1 MKEHEIRYDR
11 YGRMFYNP
19 EFHANN
25 GKQWTTEDLQ
35 YLINWYDI
43 AAPEE
48 ISFALE
54 RTQKTVQN
62 KACQLRKKG
71 IMHKPMKIRNKSME
85 GKPMENKN
93 EIAKLG
99 DGNVFVKRT
108 PRGGI
113 KAIHGKVKLEEKK
126 GHLAIIQNKAMITA
140 AGYNAMNQFA
150 GISIITPEKLTLP
163 DNQVVVNPYP
173 IIDPAS
179 GTIDKVWVKKTAI
192 GYSPTGNL
200 VMTSSTL
207 LYDIKMYFIQD
218 LNKKVQYNKGVGR
231 MCMEETLT
239 DDEKK
244 KGMFLRIQGTM
255 GIWVDLT
262 NTDILK
268 CMDTY
273 IQNKLFAER
282 KAQTI
287 AERNALKKHPAL
299 CQVYVDAQGPDKAH
313 YGYVDVIGFNSDLT
327 RDDLLKLSQMAD
339 EGKMVEEFKGHRVDY
354 VDANVIDDVTE
365 DDVYAARDEEETNEL
380 PESISVPVKHIDVKE
395 KEKVSVTKNNE
406 AERVNTMKADL
417 ENSKGIIGEEEF
429 NKIIHDNFRKPL
441 DQLTPGQLA
450 MAKTLI
456 NSKIDSQEAF

>member
-1 MKEHEIRYDR
+1 
-11 YGRMFYNP
+11 
-19 EFHANN
+19 
-25 GKQWTTEDLQ
+25 
-35 YLINWYDI
+35 
-43 AAPEE
+43 
-48 ISFALE
+48 
-54 RTQKTVQN
+54 
-62 KACQLRKKG
+62 
-71 IMHKPMKIRNKSME
+71 
-85 GKPMENKN
+85 MENKN

-108 PRGGI
+108 SRGGI

-126 GHLAIIQNKAMITA
+126 GHLAVIQGKAMITA

-150 GISIITPEKLTLP
+150 GISIITPEKLSLP
-163 DNQVVVNPYP
+163 DGNIVVNPYP
-173 IIDPAS
+173 IIDSAS

-218 LNKKVQYNKGVGR
+218 LNKKVQYNKNAGR

-244 KGMFLRIQGTM
+244 KGMFLKIQGTM

-287 AERNALKKHPAL
+287 AERNALKKHPSL
-299 CQVYVDAQGPDKAH
+299 CQVYVDPEGPDKSH

-327 RDDLLKLSQMAD
+327 REDLLKLAQIAD
-339 EGKMVEEFKGHRVDY
+339 EGKMVEEFKGHRVNY
-354 VDANVIDDVTE
+354 VDANVIDDITE
-365 DDVYAARDEEETNEL
+365 DDVYAARDEEEVGEL
-380 PESISVPVKHIDVKE
+380 PESTAKPIQHIDVKE
-395 KEKVSVTKNNE
+395 KEKVTIAKENDADRVTALRE
-406 AERVNTMKADL
+406 EL
-417 ENSKGIIGEEEF
+417 NSGKEIIGEEQF
-429 NKIIHDNFRKPL
+429 SKLIQDNFRKPI
-441 DQLTPGQLA
+441 DQLTAGQLE
-450 MAKTLI
+450 MAKALI
-456 NSKIDSQEAF
+456 NSKLDSKEAF